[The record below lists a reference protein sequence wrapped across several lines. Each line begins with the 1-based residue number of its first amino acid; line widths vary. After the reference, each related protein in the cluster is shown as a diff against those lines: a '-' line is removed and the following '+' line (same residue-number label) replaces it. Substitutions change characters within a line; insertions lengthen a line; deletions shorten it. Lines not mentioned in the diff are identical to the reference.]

1 MIEGALKRTRQMAIM
16 FESKEN
22 IRKLINEFSRKF
34 FDMAKAENFDVRT
47 IEFEAIVPNSDQ
59 RKIVLTLQKANYLD
73 SPIKDIPPHKSSASY
88 MLVRQI
94 QSFYA
99 SFLAGN
105 EWLEGLIDQCPGFC
119 DCIFSV
125 AAYLM
130 ECGGTVADLRNHHI
144 TVGDNAAGDL
154 CFFITFDF
162 K

>member
-1 MIEGALKRTRQMAIM
+1 MKAALERTHKMANM
-16 FESKEN
+16 FETKSK
-22 IRKLINEFSRKF
+22 IRELINKFSCMF

-47 IEFEAIVPNSDQ
+47 IEFEAIVPNSDE
-59 RKIVLTLQKANYLD
+59 RRIVLTLQKANYLD
-73 SPIKDIPPHKSSASY
+73 SPIKDIPPHKNSASY

-105 EWLEGLIDQCPGFC
+105 EWVEGLIDQCPGFC

-130 ECGGTVADLRNHHI
+130 EKTNASVDIRDYNI
-144 TVGDNAAGDL
+144 TCGDNTAGDL
-154 CFFITFDF
+154 CFFITFTY
-162 K
+162 